1 MLQIY
6 VKISEKRYLRF
17 MEINQALFLGSY
29 IKTEVPAEN
38 APVEFA
44 FIGRSNVGKSSLINM
59 LCRTKGL
66 AHTSATPGKTQC
78 INKFLIN
85 GKWIIT
91 DLPGYGFA
99 KISKTLRAR
108 LEIMVQDYILRT
120 PHMVLL
126 FVLLDCRHPFQ
137 KIDLEFLLK
146 LGSWQIPFAVALT
159 KADKL
164 SKTALQK
171 QIDSFNEA
179 LSLYWEPLPPLFAVS
194 SKTASGRKE
203 LLEYMGSVL
212 EENG

>member
-1 MLQIY
+1 
-6 VKISEKRYLRF
+6 
-17 MEINQALFLGSY
+17 MEINQAIFQGSFT
-29 IKTEVPAEN
+29 KTEVPVGN

-66 AHTSATPGKTQC
+66 AHTSSTPGKTQC
-78 INKFLIN
+78 INKFLVN

-99 KISKTLRAR
+99 KVSKTLRAR
-108 LEIMVQDYILRT
+108 LEVMIHNYIQRT
-120 PHMVLL
+120 PQMVLL
-126 FVLLDCRHPFQ
+126 VVLLDCRHPLQ

-146 LGSWQIPFAVALT
+146 LGSWQIPYALVLT

-171 QIDSFNEA
+171 QTEQFKEA

-194 SKTASGRKE
+194 SKTASGREE
-203 LLEYMGSVL
+203 LLDYMGSVL

>member
-1 MLQIY
+1 
-6 VKISEKRYLRF
+6 
-17 MEINQALFLGSY
+17 MEINQAIFQGSFTN
-29 IKTEVPAEN
+29 TEVPVGD

-66 AHTSATPGKTQC
+66 AHTSSTPGKTQL

-99 KISKTLRAR
+99 KVSKTLRAR
-108 LEIMVQDYILRT
+108 LEIMIQNYIQRT
-120 PHMVLL
+120 PQMVLL
-126 FVLLDCRHPFQ
+126 FVLLDCRHSLQ

-146 LGSWQIPFAVALT
+146 LGSWQIPFALVLT
-159 KADKL
+159 KSDKL

-171 QIDSFNEA
+171 QTELFQEA
-179 LSLYWEPLPPLFAVS
+179 LSQYWEPLPPLFAVS
-194 SKTASGRKE
+194 SKTASGRQD
-203 LLEYMGSVL
+203 LLDYMGSVL

>member
-1 MLQIY
+1 
-6 VKISEKRYLRF
+6 
-17 MEINQALFLGSY
+17 MEINQATFLGSFT
-29 IKTEVPAEN
+29 KTEGLVAE
-38 APVEFA
+38 APLEFA

-66 AHTSATPGKTQC
+66 AHTSSTPGKTQC

-99 KISKTLRAR
+99 KISKTLRAS
-108 LEIMVQDYILRT
+108 LEIMIRNYIQHT
-120 PHMVLL
+120 PQMVLL
-126 FVLLDCRHPFQ
+126 FVLLDCRHPLQ

-146 LGSWQIPFAVALT
+146 LGSWQIPFALVLT

-171 QIDSFNEA
+171 QTDGFHET
-179 LSLYWEPLPPLFAVS
+179 LSQYWEPLPRYLPHLPKRLGAEKNFWNIWNLYLR
-194 SKTASGRKE
+194 KTGDCPFSYY
-203 LLEYMGSVL
+203 LCPI
-212 EENG
+212 